1 MVGLFFH
8 LSSVQQLLAIT
19 GGELGKFLCHDHRF
33 FLGGGGGLN
42 ELTFFVFAAFFEG
55 FNSTIIAYGQTGSGK
70 TYTMGSGS
78 SARLPEEVCLIF
90 SG

>member
-1 MVGLFFH
+1 M
-8 LSSVQQLLAIT
+8 
-19 GGELGKFLCHDHRF
+19 GGELGTFLCHDDRF
-33 FLGGGGGLN
+33 FFFEGGGLN
-42 ELTFFVFAAFFEG
+42 EPTFLVFVAFFEG